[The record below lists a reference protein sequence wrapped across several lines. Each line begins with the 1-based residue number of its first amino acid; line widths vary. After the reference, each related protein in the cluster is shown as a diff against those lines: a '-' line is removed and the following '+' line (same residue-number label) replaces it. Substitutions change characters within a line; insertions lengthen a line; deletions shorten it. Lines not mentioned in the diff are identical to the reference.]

1 MTTGSRKVDNLSKL
15 RMEKLKLETFCTY
28 QEKLIGY
35 RIGYFRENYS
45 KVLGESLLPYDA
57 AQNLRVSSLLDSV
70 NDVIKNLLP
79 GIFEGKFFPGL
90 VLKLVQVV
98 MINLFNKRK

>member
-1 MTTGSRKVDNLSKL
+1 MTISNSKVDNLSKL

-35 RIGYFRENYS
+35 RIDYFRENYS

-57 AQNLRVSSLLDSV
+57 AQNLKVSSLLDSV
-70 NDVIKNLLP
+70 NEVIKHLLP
-79 GIFEGKFFPGL
+79 GIFEGKFLPGL
-90 VLKLVQVV
+90 VLKMVQVII
-98 MINLFNKRK
+98 INLFNKK